1 MFDLEKDANAGTFRE
16 PSREEY
22 KALQQQEFNRKQ
34 KMLKKSIGENMA
46 SIGCIL
52 VVILFVG
59 YIWTDMKIDVF
70 SERMLCDAL
79 VSVVSFILV
88 EDLMS
93 RNGIKCGK
101 LYDEYIKIHAAYVEL
116 RERVISAGVTLLEK
130 FCDDTVDAEYDAY
143 LTRKCKSLH
152 MTREEYEE
160 MSRLTKKELKR
171 YPKWKRVAVG
181 VLNQIKPIELTP
193 DVLLT
198 DGTGEKNEHRGIS
211 IGAQEYVKR
220 STRGWFNLTLTVV
233 TCAFSASIAFFANA
247 GASWGLVMY
256 TLLKLALLCYRMC
269 KGFSAG
275 SRAYNT
281 FEVKHLQDK
290 MTYMHLYLEY
300 LSKAEKETHTE
311 TACLE

>member
-1 MFDLEKDANAGTFRE
+1 MAWNLEDISKDELRASSKQDFNAR
-16 PSREEY
+16 
-22 KALQQQEFNRKQ
+22 Q
-34 KMLKKSIGENMA
+34 KSIARMIGENMA
-46 SIGCIL
+46 SIGCVM

-70 SERMLCDAL
+70 SERMLCDAA
-79 VSVVSFILV
+79 VSLVSFILV

-93 RNGIKCGK
+93 RNGINCGK
-101 LYDEYIKIHAAYVEL
+101 LYDEYIRTYNAYVKL

-130 FCDDTVDAEYDAY
+130 FCDDTADAEYDAY

-152 MTREEYEE
+152 LTRAEYEE

-181 VLNQIKPIELTP
+181 VLNQVKPIELTP

-220 STRGWFNLTLTVV
+220 STRGWFNLTLTAV

-256 TLLKLALLCYRMC
+256 TLLKLALLCWRMF

-275 SRAYNT
+275 SRAFST

>member
-1 MFDLEKDANAGTFRE
+1 MFDLEKNANAGTFRE

-79 VSVVSFILV
+79 VSVISFIVV

-93 RNGIKCGK
+93 RNGINCGK
-101 LYDEYIKIHAAYVEL
+101 LYDEYVKTYADYIKL
-116 RERVISAGVTLLEK
+116 KERVISAGISGLSD
-130 FCDDTVDAEYDAY
+130 FCSKTVDKELESYIK
-143 LTRKCKSLH
+143 RKCKDLRIGFDEYKLISG
-152 MTREEYEE
+152 MSKEEQ
-160 MSRLTKKELKR
+160 KNV
-171 YPKWKRVAVG
+171 PKGKVAAVMA
-181 VLNQIKPIELTP
+181 LNQIKPIELTP
-193 DVLLT
+193 DILLT
-198 DGTGEKNEHRGIS
+198 DETGEKSEHRGIS

-233 TCAFSASIAFFANA
+233 TCIFSASIAFFANA

-256 TLLKLALLCYRMC
+256 TLLKLALLCWRMC

-275 SRAYNT
+275 SRAFNT

-290 MTYMHLYLEY
+290 MTYLHLYLEQ
-300 LSKAEKETHTE
+300 LNTNQQS
-311 TACLE
+311 

>member
-1 MFDLEKDANAGTFRE
+1 MAWNLEDISKDELRASSRQEINARQRSFAR
-16 PSREEY
+16 
-22 KALQQQEFNRKQ
+22 
-34 KMLKKSIGENMA
+34 MLGENMA
-46 SIGCIL
+46 SFGCVL
-52 VVILFVG
+52 VVLLFVG

-101 LYDEYIKIHAAYVEL
+101 LYDEYIKTHAAYVEL
-116 RERVISAGVTLLEK
+116 KERVISAGITLLEG
-130 FCDDTVDAEYDAY
+130 FCDETVDAEYDAY

-152 MTREEYEE
+152 LTREEYEE

-171 YPKWKRVAVG
+171 YPKWKRLAAR
-181 VLNQIKPIELTP
+181 LLDQIKPIELTP
-193 DVLLT
+193 DLLLT
-198 DGTGEKNEHRGIS
+198 DETGEKNEHRGIS

-233 TCAFSASIAFFANA
+233 TCTFSASIAFFANA

-256 TLLKLALLCYRMC
+256 TLLKLALLCWRMY

-290 MTYMHLYLEY
+290 MTYMHLYLEF
-300 LSKAEKETHTE
+300 LAKEKETPIE
-311 TACLE
+311 VSKEN

>member
-1 MFDLEKDANAGTFRE
+1 MAWNLEDISKDELRASSKQDFNAR
-16 PSREEY
+16 
-22 KALQQQEFNRKQ
+22 Q
-34 KMLKKSIGENMA
+34 KSIARMIGENMA
-46 SIGCIL
+46 SIGCVI

-70 SERMLCDAL
+70 SERMLCDAA
-79 VSVVSFILV
+79 VSLVSFILV

-93 RNGIKCGK
+93 RNGINCGK
-101 LYDEYIKIHAAYVEL
+101 LYDEYIRTYNAYVKL

-152 MTREEYEE
+152 LTRAEYEE

-181 VLNQIKPIELTP
+181 VLNQVKPIELTS
-193 DVLLT
+193 DLLLT
-198 DGTGEKNEHRGIS
+198 DGTGEKNERRGIS

-220 STRGWFNLTLTVV
+220 STRGWFNLTLTAV

-256 TLLKLALLCYRMC
+256 TLLKLALLCWRMY

>member
-1 MFDLEKDANAGTFRE
+1 MFDLEKNANAGTFRE

-59 YIWTDMKIDVF
+59 YIWTDMKIDIF
-70 SERMLCDAL
+70 SQRMLCDAL
-79 VSVVSFILV
+79 VSVISFIVV

-93 RNGIKCGK
+93 RNGINCGK
-101 LYDEYIKIHAAYVEL
+101 LYDEYVRTYEDYIKL
-116 RERVISAGVTLLEK
+116 KERVISAGISGLSD
-130 FCDDTVDAEYDAY
+130 FCSRTVDKELESYIK
-143 LTRKCKSLH
+143 RKCKDLRIGFDEYKLISG
-152 MTREEYEE
+152 MSKEEQ
-160 MSRLTKKELKR
+160 KAV
-171 YPKWKRVAVG
+171 PKGKVAAVMA
-181 VLNQIKPIELTP
+181 LNQIKPIELTP
-193 DVLLT
+193 DILLT
-198 DGTGEKNEHRGIS
+198 DETGEKSEHRGIS

-233 TCAFSASIAFFANA
+233 TCIFSASIAFFANA

-256 TLLKLALLCYRMC
+256 TLLKLALLCWRMC

-275 SRAYNT
+275 SRAFNT

-290 MTYMHLYLEY
+290 MTYLHLYLEQ
-300 LSKAEKETHTE
+300 LNTNQQS
-311 TACLE
+311 

>member
-1 MFDLEKDANAGTFRE
+1 MFDLEKNANAGTFRE

-22 KALQQQEFNRKQ
+22 KELQQQEFNRKQ

-79 VSVVSFILV
+79 VSVISFIVV

-93 RNGIKCGK
+93 RNGINCGK
-101 LYDEYIKIHAAYVEL
+101 LYDEYVKTYADYIKL
-116 RERVISAGVTLLEK
+116 KERVISAGISGLSD
-130 FCDDTVDAEYDAY
+130 FCSKTVDKELESYIK
-143 LTRKCKSLH
+143 RKCKDLRIGFDEYKLISG
-152 MTREEYEE
+152 MSKEEQ
-160 MSRLTKKELKR
+160 KAV
-171 YPKWKRVAVG
+171 PKGKVAAVMA
-181 VLNQIKPIELTP
+181 LNQIKPIELTP
-193 DVLLT
+193 DILLT
-198 DGTGEKNEHRGIS
+198 DETGEKSEHRGIS

-233 TCAFSASIAFFANA
+233 TCIFSASIAFFANA

-256 TLLKLALLCYRMC
+256 TLLKLALLCWRMC

-275 SRAYNT
+275 SRAFNT

-290 MTYMHLYLEY
+290 MTYLHLYLEQ
-300 LSKAEKETHTE
+300 LNTNQQS
-311 TACLE
+311 